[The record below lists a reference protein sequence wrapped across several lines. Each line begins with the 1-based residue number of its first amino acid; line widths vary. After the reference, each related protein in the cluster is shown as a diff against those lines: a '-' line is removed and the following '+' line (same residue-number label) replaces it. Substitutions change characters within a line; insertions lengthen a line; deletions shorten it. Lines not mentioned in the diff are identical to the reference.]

1 MKNITNTLNKL
12 TKLLAVAIFSVSLN
26 AFSIALAPFITI
38 STDYVSATA
47 GTAITPVTI
56 TNTGVAASYYSI
68 SPAISNGLSFDAKT
82 GTISGVPIAASDP
95 VTYTVTAVL
104 MTYTMPEVDRR
115 GQDTA
120 TVVIAVNVGNIN
132 LAFGKHAT
140 QSSIYPY
147 YSIFPVAGYAVDGNT
162 DGYFLNKS
170 TTHTSYEQG
179 AWWQVDLGSKKN
191 INQIIIYNRTDCC
204 VDRLSNYQV
213 SISNKADFST
223 HTYQQDFHVAPNPK
237 KTIKLNTPGKQGR
250 YVRIQLLDKN
260 YLSLAEVQ
268 VMGVDPLR
276 FAKVD
281 YSSAHNDFGGFYNA
295 PNYPNHKAFAALQAD
310 GSITAWGDSRY
321 GGTGAPTDSGYTK
334 IYSTDDSFAALKADG
349 SIKAWGYSRYKGT
362 VAPTDSGYT
371 EIYSNRHAFAALKAD
386 GSITAWGSSDAG
398 GTGAPTDSGY
408 TKISSTKYAF
418 AALKADGSIT
428 VWGRPNYAGT
438 GAPTDSGYTKIYS
451 NTYAFAALKADGAI
465 TAWGGSYSGGTGAP
479 TDSGY
484 TKIYSTGY
492 AFAALKADGSITAW
506 GSSSNGGTSA
516 PTDSGY
522 TKIYSTWNAFAALKV
537 DGSITAWGS
546 PSYGG
551 IGAPTDSGYTKIYS
565 TWNAFAA
572 LKTDGSIKAW
582 GDLNRGGTGAPTD
595 KGYIEIYSNAFAF
608 TAIEPDGTIRTWGNP
623 DYEGA
628 YASGY
633 NLALGKPATE
643 SSTYPYEVLTVAG
656 YAVDGNTDGKFI
668 NGSTTH
674 TKQERGAWWQV
685 DLGSKKNIHQIII
698 YNRTDCCVDR
708 LSNYQVSISNKAD
721 FSTHIYQQDFHV
733 APNPKKIIKLD
744 APGKQGRY
752 VRIQLPDTSY
762 NYLSLAEVRVMGVDL

>member
-398 GTGAPTDSGY
+398 GTAHPLTVVIPRFIQLGMPLPL
-408 TKISSTKYAF
+408 
-418 AALKADGSIT
+418 LKPMVQS
-428 VWGRPNYAGT
+428 R
-438 GAPTDSGYTKIYS
+438 
-451 NTYAFAALKADGAI
+451 
-465 TAWGGSYSGGTGAP
+465 
-479 TDSGY
+479 
-484 TKIYSTGY
+484 
-492 AFAALKADGSITAW
+492 
-506 GSSSNGGTSA
+506 
-516 PTDSGY
+516 
-522 TKIYSTWNAFAALKV
+522 
-537 DGSITAWGS
+537 
-546 PSYGG
+546 
-551 IGAPTDSGYTKIYS
+551 
-565 TWNAFAA
+565 
-572 LKTDGSIKAW
+572 
-582 GDLNRGGTGAPTD
+582 RGVAQVMEAQVHP
-595 KGYIEIYSNAFAF
+595 
-608 TAIEPDGTIRTWGNP
+608 
-623 DYEGA
+623 
-628 YASGY
+628 
-633 NLALGKPATE
+633 
-643 SSTYPYEVLTVAG
+643 LTVAIP
-656 YAVDGNTDGKFI
+656 KFI
-668 NGSTTH
+668 QIDMPLPLLKPMAQSR
-674 TKQERGAWWQV
+674 RGVTQILEAQV
-685 DLGSKKNIHQIII
+685 HPL
-698 YNRTDCCVDR
+698 T
-708 LSNYQVSISNKAD
+708 
-721 FSTHIYQQDFHV
+721 V
-733 APNPKKIIKLD
+733 AIP
-744 APGKQGRY
+744 RF
-752 VRIQLPDTSY
+752 IQLGMPLPLLKPMVQSK
-762 NYLSLAEVRVMGVDL
+762 RGVI